1 MLAPW
6 LRARP
11 PSFEEG
17 EPRNSNSFNV
27 SLGAEQWSKTTMYQ
41 ENRMHAEQVRCDADR
56 SRDQDSCSHSLQHI
70 QRPVLQPSG
79 SVAWTQIWVISHKIG
94 DIQALHYF
102 FRTCNIPARHH
113 SGVHPAIANSLMHM
127 SEILW
132 CHRSFSNF
140 AKLCLGTGTSLM
152 ALVND
157 KMAFAETIKIP
168 RTSAVLLRCHWALS
182 VYQWGKLLWYI
193 VKGWTKMCAVKAVF
207 GTRIQNHQLVIDL
220 FAMERSTIL

>member
-1 MLAPW
+1 M
-6 LRARP
+6 
-11 PSFEEG
+11 
-17 EPRNSNSFNV
+17 
-27 SLGAEQWSKTTMYQ
+27 
-41 ENRMHAEQVRCDADR
+41 
-56 SRDQDSCSHSLQHI
+56 
-70 QRPVLQPSG
+70 
-79 SVAWTQIWVISHKIG
+79 
-94 DIQALHYF
+94 
-102 FRTCNIPARHH
+102 
-113 SGVHPAIANSLMHM
+113 HPAIANSLMHM

-193 VKGWTKMCAVKAVF
+193 VQGWTKMCAVKAVF
-207 GTRIQNHQLVIDL
+207 GTRIQNYQLVIEQ